1 MKGNSLRLILVMVVG
16 LIASGCAS
24 LGPMQ
29 SSHGLLKTNAFDP
42 IFISTID
49 EEGGEGVMY
58 RAVSSMFKG
67 EPGMEFV
74 PTDTLVI
81 TGQAIYLVRWDT
93 MNYDFVHKVN
103 IPISEVESVKVSA
116 VDSFWSARSWGDLFV
131 NSQSGDLFVFRVYD
145 GSAEIAKKVIM
156 DTLERKG
163 S

>member
-42 IFISTID
+42 VFISSID
-49 EEGGEGVMY
+49 EEGDEVVMY

-81 TGQAIYLVRWDT
+81 TDQAIYLVRWDT

-103 IPISEVESVKVSA
+103 IPVSEVESVNVSA
-116 VDSFWSARSWGDLFV
+116 VDSFWSARSWGDVFV
-131 NSQSGDLFVFRVYD
+131 NSQSGDVFIFRVYD

-156 DTLERKG
+156 DALDRAG

>member
-1 MKGNSLRLILVMVVG
+1 MKGNGLRLILVMVVC
-16 LIASGCAS
+16 LVASGCSS

-49 EEGGEGVMY
+49 EEGDEMVMY
-58 RAVSSMFKG
+58 RAVSSMFKD

-74 PTDTLVI
+74 QTDTLVI
-81 TGQAIYLVRWDT
+81 TDKAIYLVRWNT

-103 IPISEVESVKVSA
+103 IPISEVESVKVSS
-116 VDSFWSARSWGDLFV
+116 VDSFWSARGWGDLFV
-131 NSQSGDLFVFRVYD
+131 NSQSGDVFIFRVYD

-156 DTLERKG
+156 DALEISG